1 MKDNSYDGRVVLDYG
16 IPIYDEMVYG
26 FYVNLDDE
34 IKNEGQGEVLLGIGS
49 YVSYL
54 LSVSQFLK
62 GGGKISE
69 DPTEWTLP
77 EHKINVSYNTGMKIY
92 MSVMMDGLINYKIVR
107 IDPIDYEGD
116 CLITDPKVIEQN
128 GGSEVIEIGGEQ

>member
-1 MKDNSYDGRVVLDYG
+1 MKDNSYDGMVVLDYG

-26 FYVNLDDE
+26 FYVKLDDE
-34 IKNEGQGEVLLGIGS
+34 RINEGQGEDWMGIGG

-77 EHKINVSYNTGMKIY
+77 KYNINISYNTGMKIY
-92 MSVMMDGLINYKIVR
+92 MRVMMDGLINYKIVR

-128 GGSEVIEIGGEQ
+128 GGSEVIEIGGER